1 MFMVTLNQSVDDY
14 KLKICETEQL
24 IADNIEQV
32 HEMEKNFQREASTNN
47 EKQPNKSKKRRRPI
61 SRTKSRRKEVQEASG
76 TSLEVHDLGRV
87 SVTKENTD
95 TSLLNFSD
103 SSSDDN

>member
-14 KLKICETEQL
+14 KLKMCETEQL

-47 EKQPNKSKKRRRPI
+47 EKQPNKSKKCRRPI

-76 TSLEVHDLGRV
+76 TSLEVHDLGRF

-95 TSLLNFSD
+95 TAPLNFSD